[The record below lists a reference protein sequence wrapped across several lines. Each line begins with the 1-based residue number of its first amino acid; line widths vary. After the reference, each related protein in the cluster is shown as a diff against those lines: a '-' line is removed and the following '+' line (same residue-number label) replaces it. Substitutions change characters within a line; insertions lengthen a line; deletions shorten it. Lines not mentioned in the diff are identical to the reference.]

1 MGEVG
6 NHRHVQRRKGMR
18 SATLYAEFA
27 SDGSDHTWTPDTKH
41 DSNRLYGSPLSMG
54 RSVLP

>member
-6 NHRHVQRRKGMR
+6 SHRHVQRRKGMR

-27 SDGSDHTWTPDTKH
+27 SDGSDRTLTLDTEH
-41 DSNRLYGSPLSMG
+41 DSNRLYGLPLSMC
-54 RSVLP
+54 RSMSP